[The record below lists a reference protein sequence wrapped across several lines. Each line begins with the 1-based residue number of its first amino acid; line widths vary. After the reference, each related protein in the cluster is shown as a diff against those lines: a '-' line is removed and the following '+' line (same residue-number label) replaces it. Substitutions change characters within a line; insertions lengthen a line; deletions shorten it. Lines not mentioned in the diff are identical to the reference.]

1 MSIYGPS
8 SLDISCGQLWT
19 WLFSPKRDTYTRV
32 QTPRA
37 RDDSGERKVE
47 RNRSVE
53 EESEAN
59 PKASTA
65 PCETARFSLLPNDI
79 WFFTTLEAKETHHHW
94 SHGRGCCQGIL
105 CSYRVIGDG
114 FDMGFW
120 NVLCLWWNRWSV
132 SEIIGFG
139 RGFCVLM
146 NDFFF
151 QSWFYGFDWTWNW
164 ATCYFYVNIAKI
176 VLLERVS
183 DWLVSVL
190 SD

>member
-1 MSIYGPS
+1 MWNGPEWLKPMLVSPMSIYGPS

-19 WLFSPKRDTYTRV
+19 WLLSPKRDSTHVCKHHVRET
-32 QTPRA
+32 TL
-37 RDDSGERKVE
+37 EREKWK

-53 EESEAN
+53 AESEAN

-114 FDMGFW
+114 FDMGFC
-120 NVLCLWWNRWSV
+120 NLLCLWWNRWSV
-132 SEIIGFG
+132 SEIIGVG
-139 RGFCVLM
+139 RGFCVL
-146 NDFFF
+146 
-151 QSWFYGFDWTWNW
+151 
-164 ATCYFYVNIAKI
+164 
-176 VLLERVS
+176 
-183 DWLVSVL
+183 
-190 SD
+190 